1 MRGRGGVWGCSVVVC
16 AARCRLSEARWGRGR
31 GAVPRVGDVQ
41 PPARGAADPRSGV
54 LRPRAVVSTRA
65 CSENPARALRRRSS
79 GRAALRRSG
88 RAARCAS
95 RLHAREN
102 GGNQGSLRGLGPRT
116 RAHSAAAAAG
126 HRASARGVWCAI
138 AKLERPH
145 CGGPVAGQLSGQ
157 LACAVLLEWKRA
169 PWGAGGAIA
178 RCGGGPSTLGTHG
191 NARLTLVSFAGR
203 ARFVFVW
210 CGCRMGRRSSLALQA
225 LVALVCLTVVSG
237 QFFVNLNDKN
247 KVLLSAPRGVQGS
260 KTPRTGG
267 EVQKSRRLRSA
278 AGSRT
283 FCERRHGHLS
293 SSCCSRCN
301 CTWQ

>member
-1 MRGRGGVWGCSVVVC
+1 MRGRGGVWGCSVVVG

-116 RAHSAAAAAG
+116 RAHSAATAAG
-126 HRASARGVWCAI
+126 HRASARGVCWRAI

-157 LACAVLLEWKRA
+157 ARVRGLARMEARAMGRGRGNRSLRRGPEYAGHARERETDPGVVCRARPLCFCLVRMQDGKEVLAGASGARGARVPHRGFGPVLCQPQRQEQGAFERA
-169 PWGAGGAIA
+169 ARGAG
-178 RCGGGPSTLGTHG
+178 
-191 NARLTLVSFAGR
+191 
-203 ARFVFVW
+203 
-210 CGCRMGRRSSLALQA
+210 Q
-225 LVALVCLTVVSG
+225 
-237 QFFVNLNDKN
+237 
-247 KVLLSAPRGVQGS
+247 
-260 KTPRTGG
+260 
-267 EVQKSRRLRSA
+267 
-278 AGSRT
+278 
-283 FCERRHGHLS
+283 
-293 SSCCSRCN
+293 
-301 CTWQ
+301 